1 MDKIS
6 GRAVVCISSIDWDP
20 LWTRKQQ
27 VMSRLPAS
35 CTILYV
41 EPPITLLSPLKD
53 RALRRRWLSW
63 RGQLRRLPDRENI
76 YLLTPPPVLPF
87 GNKFRPV
94 NRINQ
99 RWLLLFIRRAM
110 RRLGLK
116 QPLLWVYLP
125 GSVDLVDALPH
136 ELLIYDCVDEH
147 SAYSGLINRR
157 VVLEMERELMGRC
170 DLVFVTAPGLY
181 EAKKDWAR
189 RIYYLPNAA
198 DVAHFSRAAAPDTPL
213 TPEIKALPCPVLG
226 FVGAI
231 QDWIDLDLL
240 ARTARAYPQ
249 ASLVLI
255 GPVGAGVDVG
265 PLAALPNV
273 HLLGRRDKEVL
284 PSYMKGFD
292 VCLNP
297 FKINELTDR
306 VSPLKFYE
314 YLATG
319 KPVVSV
325 DMPGV
330 RDFAGVIEIAATPE
344 EFVAA
349 VGRALEQDTPQR
361 RQQRREL
368 ARQHSWDSRVQF
380 MVEKIEELLR

>member
-1 MDKIS
+1 MDKITN
-6 GRAVVCISSIDWDP
+6 RTVVCISSIDWDP

-35 CTILYV
+35 CPILYV

-53 RALRRRWLSW
+53 RALRRRWLNW

-110 RRLGLK
+110 RRLGL
-116 QPLLWVYLP
+116 QNPLLWVYLP

-147 SAYSGLINRR
+147 SAYTGLINRR
-157 VVLEMERELMGRC
+157 VVLDMERELMGKC
-170 DLVFVTAPGLY
+170 NLVFVTAPGLY
-181 EAKKDWAR
+181 EAKKGWAR

-198 DVAHFSRAAAPDTPL
+198 DVAHFGRAAAPETPL
-213 TPEIKALPCPVLG
+213 APEMQGLPRPVLG

-249 ASLVLI
+249 GSMVLI
-255 GPVGAGVDVG
+255 GPVGAGVDVSE
-265 PLAALPNV
+265 LAALPNV

-330 RDFAGVIEIAATPE
+330 RDFAGVIEIAATPG

-361 RQQRREL
+361 RQQRLEL
-368 ARQHSWDSRVQF
+368 ARQHSWDSRVRF
-380 MVEKIEELLR
+380 MVEKIEELL